1 MNMGLTDF
9 HTHTFLSDGVLSP
22 CEMIRYGVA
31 GGYSMIALTDHV
43 GAGTMERVLKELRT
57 DCQLAGKAWG
67 IKTLVGVELTH
78 VPAQAVSSLAT
89 QAKSFGAD
97 LVIVHGETI
106 TEPVAA
112 GTNRAAVSCSDVD
125 ILAHPGLLSTEEARL
140 AAKNGVFLEISA
152 RRGHAYTNGHVVRV
166 AREAG
171 AELIINSDSHQPG
184 DLLTEEFRRQVG
196 FGAGLDATEL
206 EKVLSETPQKLLQ
219 KLEGKK
225 KES

>member
-1 MNMGLTDF
+1 
-9 HTHTFLSDGVLSP
+9 VLSP

-43 GAGTMERVLKELRT
+43 GAGTMERVLKESRI

-67 IKTLVGVELTH
+67 IRILVGVELTH
-78 VPAQAVSSLAT
+78 VPAQAVPSLAAK
-89 QAKSFGAD
+89 AKSLGAD

-106 TEPVAA
+106 TEPVEA

-125 ILAHPGLLSTEEARL
+125 ILAHPGLLTPEEAGL
-140 AAKNGVFLEISA
+140 AAENGVFLEISA
-152 RRGHAYTNGHVVRV
+152 RRGHAFTNGHVVRV

-171 AELIINSDSHQPG
+171 AELIINSDSHHPG

-196 FGAGLDATEL
+196 FGAGLSATEI
-206 EKVLSETPQKLLQ
+206 EQVLGEAPQKLLW
-219 KLEGKK
+219 KLERRKK
-225 KES
+225 ANDV